1 MRLMYAPWQSHA
13 RSSNL
18 LASYC
23 ETLGYMRLRAQKE
36 MALNIGRIEA
46 ELASRTKSEFLANMS
61 HELRTPLN
69 AIIGFSELI
78 QHLGAGNT
86 SKNVEYAA
94 NISDAGQHLLNV
106 ISDILDISKI
116 ESGTAALALGP
127 HDVGKLVESSVLLVR
142 KRIEEKQ
149 QRLEVRIAPDLP
161 MLVVDGRRIKQV
173 LINLLSNAHKY
184 TPARGRIAIGA
195 RRDAEGGVQIA
206 VMDSGPGMDAEEIQ
220 IALQKAELRATKP
233 SIATIP
239 QQLIGHIV
247 SVSGARAVAVLESLV
262 RAAAPQQMP
271 RVQIGALLKISTPTS
286 AVVGLVTGV
295 STPMPS
301 SDEQR
306 EEVALVELNLVG
318 EIAATGGD
326 RQPRFRLGV
335 SNPPT

>member
-23 ETLGYMRLRAQKE
+23 ETLGHMRMRAQKE
-36 MALNIGRIEA
+36 MALNIARIEA

-78 QHLGAGNT
+78 QHLGTGNP

-142 KRIEEKQ
+142 ERIEKKQ

-195 RRDAEGGVQIA
+195 RRDAEGGVQIS

-220 IALQKAELRATKP
+220 IALQPFGQIRPDPLQSHSGTGLGLP
-233 SIATIP
+233 IAIALAK
-239 QQLIGHIV
+239 QHGGSLQ
-247 SVSGARAVAVLESLV
+247 VASLV
-262 RAAAPQQMP
+262 GVGTTVILILPDTCIGESAEVPACAPQAKAADACNLP
-271 RVQIGALLKISTPTS
+271 VKAP
-286 AVVGLVTGV
+286 LVT
-295 STPMPS
+295 S
-301 SDEQR
+301 
-306 EEVALVELNLVG
+306 
-318 EIAATGGD
+318 
-326 RQPRFRLGV
+326 
-335 SNPPT
+335 